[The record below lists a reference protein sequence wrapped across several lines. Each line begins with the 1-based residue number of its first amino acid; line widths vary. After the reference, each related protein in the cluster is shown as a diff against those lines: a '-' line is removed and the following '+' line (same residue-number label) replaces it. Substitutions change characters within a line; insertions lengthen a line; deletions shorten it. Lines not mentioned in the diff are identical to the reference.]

1 MKAFLFRNLT
11 TYWLVS
17 VLITI
22 CLIPRFRMETPD
34 EIFPIFLSAGFYVSF
49 IVLLYGVSAS
59 ILSEILSKSIMKK
72 ENRLLVK
79 AIVYCLSIS
88 IFALQSPPELLIY
101 AVIRAV
107 FYYSV
112 DEFIRKI

>member
-59 ILSEILSKSIMKK
+59 ILSEILSKSIISIMKK

-79 AIVYCLSIS
+79 AIIYCLSIS
-88 IFALQSPPELLIY
+88 IFALQS
-101 AVIRAV
+101 
-107 FYYSV
+107 
-112 DEFIRKI
+112 K